1 MVKASKWIE
10 VSHNHSSVQMTK
22 IALWLAVA
30 TVRGVSTVFGTI
42 TFEQFDESSPT
53 NISWNICGN
62 HANSLRAFYI
72 HEFGDKING
81 CISAGPHFNPFGS
94 THGSPSHHERHVGD
108 LGNSQTDSSGTSI
121 GTMTDHLVKL
131 IGQRALSEYTT
142 IVIHSGTDDLGQRP
156 DKESRVTGNAGG
168 RPACGVVGI
177 SSSGSANPRPR
188 RPVETAMVVTTSHL

>member
-1 MVKASKWIE
+1 MVKAI
-10 VSHNHSSVQMTK
+10 
-22 IALWLAVA
+22 A

-131 IGQRALSEYTT
+131 IGQRALSEQQSSFIAGPMTWAKDPIRNLELQGMLAEGLLAAWSVYLLAVLP
-142 IVIHSGTDDLGQRP
+142 ILDLAVLWKRP
-156 DKESRVTGNAGG
+156 W
-168 RPACGVVGI
+168 
-177 SSSGSANPRPR
+177 
-188 RPVETAMVVTTSHL
+188 